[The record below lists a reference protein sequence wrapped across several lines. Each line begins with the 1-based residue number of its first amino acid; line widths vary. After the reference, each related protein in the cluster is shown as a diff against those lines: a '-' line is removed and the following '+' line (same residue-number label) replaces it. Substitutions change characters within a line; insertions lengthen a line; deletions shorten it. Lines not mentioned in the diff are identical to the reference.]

1 MLLFK
6 ARIQQKQHMS
16 LHLNCATSEWH
27 IQSCNLQLGLG
38 EVIWL
43 YCSFFIQPSS
53 RITPPCPLSLKYE
66 PPPPRLRRSVYLN
79 QLDTCALSEMTSAAL
94 WQCCFQ
100 PLISVGWRLFTA
112 VSSFTS
118 N

>member
-1 MLLFK
+1 
-6 ARIQQKQHMS
+6 MS
-16 LHLNCATSEWH
+16 LHQNCATSEWH
-27 IQSCNLQLGLG
+27 IQSFNLQLGLG

-43 YCSFFIQPSS
+43 YCSFFIPPSR
-53 RITPPCPLSLKYE
+53 RITPPCPLSIKYE
-66 PPPPRLRRSVYLN
+66 PPQKNQLHCSVYLN
-79 QLDTCALSEMTSAAL
+79 QLDTCALSEMTSTAL
-94 WQCCFQ
+94 WHCCFQ